1 VTKVAPPDPPGT
13 LSRRGLLGRALG
25 AAALLLRR
33 GGDAEAAPPTNTSPM
48 RPAVPEDATKLL
60 GRPPVELGERSPF
73 EQPRRLVDIPLPSG
87 TSLTPLQDLA
97 GVVTPSDL
105 HYERHHAGVASLDP
119 DRYKLLVHGLVERP
133 TVFTLAD
140 LKRFPSR
147 SVVRF
152 LECSGN
158 GARGYSDIKEDW
170 SPQQIDGLTSTS
182 EWTGVPLATLLREV
196 GVKPSATW
204 FLAEA
209 EDAALYARSIPVSK
223 AGDDAMIVYG
233 QNGEALRPEQ
243 GYPVRLLCPGW
254 EGSTNVKWLRRLE
267 LSDHPFM
274 TRDETS
280 KYTDPLANGT
290 ARQFSFEMDAK
301 SIITFPAF
309 PAALS
314 GPGWW
319 EIKGLA
325 WSGRGRIARVDLSTD
340 GGASWTAAEL
350 QEPVLPK
357 CHTRFR
363 HPWRWDGRE
372 AVLMSRAIDETGYVQ
387 PRLEDLRAVRGPG
400 TYYHFNNVRAWRVRP
415 DGRVSFALRA

>member
-1 VTKVAPPDPPGT
+1 MKVSPPHPTGT
-13 LSRRGLLGRALG
+13 LSRRGLLGRVLG

-33 GGDAEAAPPTNTSPM
+33 DPPAQAAAASAAPA
-48 RPAVPEDATKLL
+48 RPRAPEDATKLL
-60 GRPPVELGERSPF
+60 GRAPVELGTRSAF
-73 EQPRRLVDIPLPSG
+73 EQPRRLVDIPLPAG
-87 TSLTPLQDLA
+87 TSLTPLQDL
-97 GVVTPSDL
+97 GGIITPSDL
-105 HYERHHAGVASLDP
+105 HYERHHAGVAVVDP
-119 DRYKLLVHGLVERP
+119 DRYALLVHGLVERP

-158 GARGYSDIKEDW
+158 GARGYGVAAPET
-170 SPQQIDGLTSTS
+170 SPQQVDGLTSTS
-182 EWTGVPLATLLREV
+182 EWTGVLLATLLREV
-196 GVKPSATW
+196 GVKPNASW

-209 EDAALYARSIPVSK
+209 EDGARYARSIPLAK
-223 AGDDAMIVYG
+223 AWDDAMVVYG

-280 KYTDPLANGT
+280 KYSDPLANGT
-290 ARQFSFEMDAK
+290 ARQFSFEMDGK

-309 PAALS
+309 PAVLPAR
-314 GPGWW
+314 GFW
-319 EIKGLA
+319 EVKGLA
-325 WSGRGRIARVDLSTD
+325 WSGRGRITRVEVSAD
-340 GGASWTAAEL
+340 GGRTWSAAEL

-363 HPWRWDGRE
+363 YGWRWDGGE
-372 AVLMSRAIDETGYVQ
+372 AVLMSRATDETGYVQ
-387 PRLEDLRAVRGPG
+387 PLLAALRAARGPG

-415 DGRVSFALRA
+415 DGRVLFAPDA